1 LASCTSTTAAA
12 AVPVLSYCLKPAT
25 VKPSSIVIACG
36 DGNRYITG
44 IHWTN
49 WGKKSAKAAGVLHWD
64 DCQPA
69 CFSGHYHLRN
79 VQFSATKLE
88 VLKKNGRPTYTEL
101 VGWGSTWGVAN
112 QSVWD
117 LQPSRS

>member
-1 LASCTSTTAAA
+1 
-12 AVPVLSYCLKPAT
+12 
-25 VKPSSIVIACG
+25 VIACG